1 MKRNRLE
8 FGYQALDNPP
18 ESFGWLSRAFVS
30 ANRLFNH
37 RRQDSLLLYHCRRDR
52 FGSGILLFAP
62 AFRASSGG
70 SFFGRFRLLFG
81 PGSFSA
87 MRCARMGRLLLLC
100 GFRMT
105 FLTF

>member
-8 FGYQALDNPP
+8 FGYQALDKPP

-37 RRQDSLLLYHCRRDR
+37 RRQDNLLLYHCRRDR
-52 FGSGILLFAP
+52 FGSGFLLFAP

-70 SFFGRFRLLFG
+70 SFFCRFSLLFG
-81 PGSFSA
+81 PGSFPS
-87 MRCARMGRLLLLC
+87 MRCARMGLLLL
-100 GFRMT
+100 
-105 FLTF
+105 L

>member
-81 PGSFSA
+81 PGSFPADRKST
-87 MRCARMGRLLLLC
+87 RLNSSHVAIS
-100 GFRMT
+100 
-105 FLTF
+105 

>member
-18 ESFGWLSRAFVS
+18 ECVALLFRSFGS
-30 ANRLFNH
+30 AIRLFTR
-37 RRQDSLLLYHCRRDR
+37 RRQDTLLLYHCRRDR
-52 FGSGILLFAP
+52 FGSGFLLFAP

-81 PGSFSA
+81 PGSFPA
-87 MRCARMGRLLLLC
+87 MRCARMGRLLLL
-100 GFRMT
+100 
-105 FLTF
+105 